1 MTLEAYLVEKLN
13 ITEEEAKKICET
25 FRNYKK
31 EYGHGGHGERGDH
44 REHDRK
50 HGLQKHGR
58 GSHGE
63 HSHEEHSYS
72 EHSHGEHSQKEN
84 FHKGHSHGEGFQE
97 EGNALETNSSLQG
110 SQDLSQIYCNGC
122 EDKCP
127 LSNPGCGK
135 GRRLAESYSK

>member
-31 EYGHGGHGERGDH
+31 EYGHGGHGEHGERGNH
-44 REHDRK
+44 REHGRK
-50 HGLQKHGR
+50 HGLQKQGR
-58 GSHGE
+58 G
-63 HSHEEHSYS
+63 
-72 EHSHGEHSQKEN
+72 SHGEHSQKEN

-97 EGNALETNSSLQG
+97 EGNALEANSSLQG

>member
-13 ITEEEAKKICET
+13 ITEEEARKICET

-31 EYGHGGHGERGDH
+31 EYGHGGHGVHGERGEH
-44 REHDRK
+44 REHGKK
-50 HGLQKHGR
+50 HGLQKHCR
-58 GSHGE
+58 G
-63 HSHEEHSYS
+63 
-72 EHSHGEHSQKEN
+72 SHGEHSQKEN
-84 FHKGHSHGEGFQE
+84 FHKGHSHGEGSQE
-97 EGNALETNSSLQG
+97 EADSLKANSSLQG

>member
-1 MTLEAYLVEKLN
+1 MKENTKI
-13 ITEEEAKKICET
+13 ITVKSSEEEAKKICEN

-31 EYGHGGHGERGDH
+31 EYGHGGHGEHGERGNH
-44 REHDRK
+44 REHGRK
-50 HGLQKHGR
+50 HGLQKQGR
-58 GSHGE
+58 G
-63 HSHEEHSYS
+63 
-72 EHSHGEHSQKEN
+72 SHGEHSQKEN
-84 FHKGHSHGEGFQE
+84 FHKGHSHGENFQE
-97 EGNALETNSSLQG
+97 EGDALETNSSLQG